1 MALQVELVAADRR
14 VWGGEATM
22 VTARTLDGSIGIL
35 AGHAPLLALLADGP
49 VSISASSGTT
59 IVADVDSGFLSVD
72 HDLVTLVAQHVTVTA
87 GAENT

>member
-1 MALQVELVAADRR
+1 MALRVELVAADRR
-14 VWGGEATM
+14 VWQGEARM
-22 VTARTLDGSIGIL
+22 VTATTQDGSIGIL

-49 VSISASSGTT
+49 VSIAATSGTT
-59 IVADVDSGFLSVD
+59 VVADVDSGFLSVD